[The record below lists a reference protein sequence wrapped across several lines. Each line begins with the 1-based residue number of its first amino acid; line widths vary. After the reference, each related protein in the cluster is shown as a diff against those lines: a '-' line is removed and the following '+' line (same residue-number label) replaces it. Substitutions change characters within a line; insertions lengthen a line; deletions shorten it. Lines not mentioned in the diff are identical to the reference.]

1 MFVRGDAQ
9 ANEKVMNKVRG
20 DKLNEVLKGHD
31 GSWVNISFPNK
42 ERKILKLKFTKVM
55 PSDAEY

>member
-1 MFVRGDAQ
+1 
-9 ANEKVMNKVRG
+9 MNKVRG

-42 ERKILKLKFTKVM
+42 ERKIFKLKFTKVM
-55 PSDAEY
+55 PSDANY